1 VVDPEVFG
9 KVVVLYFVQ
18 LEVDQDKVVVPLE
31 VDQDKVVVP
40 LVVHYFEETL
50 VELVVSALDLVQT
63 LVCVAVLVLGDS
75 LVEYLLF
82 SSKLNLV
89 VYIVLAF

>member
-1 VVDPEVFG
+1 MVDPEVFG

-18 LEVDQDKVVVPLE
+18 LE

-63 LVCVAVLVLGDS
+63 LVCVAVLALGDS